1 MCLHS
6 ITTLCRYT
14 HRGKECCHVVCWLA
28 STGVK
33 TQQEFAH
40 KSDAHSAKISCH
52 HRSRRRRLV
61 PILVNACTSTRAPQ
75 KTTCSEV
82 HHSHTVLE
90 LLEEPAECRVC
101 FNSQMNR
108 LSSVQLLVNISM
120 KFLFCFHLIGSR
132 EEKKLLGHHHHQQQL
147 IRRKLA
153 YNIIVTYPTFFRPP
167 ITSGE
172 GERDSCAVHLRI
184 TTAAEEEHAT
194 NALTSA
200 AAAEK
205 VHPSLRHLSNSNL
218 FQLILIY
225 V

>member
-14 HRGKECCHVVCWLA
+14 HRGKECCAMLCVGWLA
-28 STGVK
+28 STTTGVK

-52 HRSRRRRLV
+52 RSRRRLV

-75 KTTCSEV
+75 TTCSEV

-120 KFLFCFHLIGSR
+120 KFLFCFHLIGSSSR
-132 EEKKLLGHHHHQQQL
+132 GEK
-147 IRRKLA
+147 A
-153 YNIIVTYPTFFRPP
+153 SWASP
-167 ITSGE
+167 
-172 GERDSCAVHLRI
+172 
-184 TTAAEEEHAT
+184 
-194 NALTSA
+194 SA
-200 AAAEK
+200 AAT
-205 VHPSLRHLSNSNL
+205 HPPKAR
-218 FQLILIY
+218 